1 MAGEGKGLLGCFFFA
16 AVVFVTS
23 LALGMSVSP
32 DVSAEALEEVG
43 EFLGSLGGL
52 SSLGLFLIIFLNNA
66 VKALGVV
73 IFGIFFG
80 LVPLFFILFNG
91 FILGVLVSALESEA
105 GYGLI
110 AASLVPHGVVE
121 VPILLLATA
130 LGLAVGWQSLRWF
143 AGRES
148 AVRSWLGQGLR
159 TYFRWVMPGL
169 LLAAAIEAFITPH
182 VMRLVAGEPVCV
194 GLTCLVNF

>member
-1 MAGEGKGLLGCFFFA
+1 MVGGGKGLLGCFFFA
-16 AVVFVTS
+16 TVVFVTS

-32 DVSAEALEEVG
+32 DISGEALEEVG
-43 EFLGSLGGL
+43 EFLGPLGEL
-52 SSLGLFLIIFLNNA
+52 SSLGLFLVIFVNNA
-66 VKALGVV
+66 VKALGAVV
-73 IFGIFFG
+73 FGIFFG
-80 LVPLFFILFNG
+80 LAPLFFILFNG
-91 FILGVLVSALESEA
+91 FILGVLISGLESEA

-110 AASLVPHGVVE
+110 AASLAPHGVIE

-130 LGLAVGWQSLRWF
+130 LGLAVGSQSLRWF

-159 TYFRWVMPGL
+159 VYVRWVVPGL
-169 LLAAAIEAFITPH
+169 LLAAAIEVFVTPY

-194 GLTCLVNF
+194 GFLCLVNF